1 MMRDPFGSFGNMMK
15 QFAGFRGNPM
25 QMLMQSK
32 LNIPQNIQNN
42 PGAILQYMMDS
53 GQLSQNQYNQASK
66 AAQQIQNNP
75 QFAQFVNRK

>member
-25 QMLMQSK
+25 QTL
-32 LNIPQNIQNN
+32 IQNN
-42 PGAILQYMMDS
+42 PNAILQYMMDN

-66 AAQQIQNNP
+66 VAQQIQNNP
-75 QFAQFVNRK
+75 QFAQFMNRK